1 MIDRSTH
8 MAVIGAGPVGLA
20 VARALLQNS
29 IPYEQ
34 LEADDDL
41 GGNWYHGVYETA
53 HIISSRKTTEYA
65 DYPMPAEF
73 PDFPSAQQMLEYLNS
88 YAEEFKLRPHLQF
101 STKVVM
107 CRPNPAK
114 HNPVATA
121 PGSDKRAL
129 PDGRAT
135 APEPD
140 ARWEVELANGEKR
153 IYKGVIVCSGHHW
166 DKRFPNY
173 PGQFTGEYIH
183 TKDYKNPQQL
193 IDKRVLVIGGGNSA
207 CDLASEAARVGR
219 SCDLSLRRGYW
230 FLPKV
235 LFGVPLPELVPGW
248 VPVWAQR
255 LFLKVVLKIAVGKY
269 EDYGLP
275 KPNHRIFEAHPTL
288 NSEILHY
295 VKHGRIRP
303 RPDVA
308 KFEGRRVVFADGS
321 SEEFDMVVCGT
332 GFNLSFPFLPPG
344 LVPVE
349 GNNALLYAG
358 CTLPDYKNLYIVGT
372 PQVRYGFG
380 PLITP
385 AAALLCRLI
394 NLQDQMELPI
404 GLVLKESGAKLPTT
418 HLVDPHKAL
427 RQMRYAK
434 YTLPLLLRKE
444 RKLRKRISGQGA
456 VGGGQMAGNTAAELQ
471 RVNPDVKIY

>member
-1 MIDRSTH
+1 MNDRSTQ

-20 VARALLQNS
+20 VARALLQHS

-65 DYPMPAEF
+65 DFPMPEEF
-73 PDFPSAQQMLEYLNS
+73 PDFPSAQQMLAYLNS
-88 YAEEFKLRPHLQF
+88 YAKVFNLRPQIQF
-101 STKVVM
+101 GTKVVM
-107 CRPNPAK
+107 CRPEN
-114 HNPVATA
+114 N
-121 PGSDKRAL
+121 G
-129 PDGRAT
+129 
-135 APEPD
+135 
-140 ARWEVELANGEKR
+140 RWEVELANGEKR

-173 PGQFTGEYIH
+173 PGQFAGEYIH

-235 LFGVPLPELVPGW
+235 LFGVPLPELVSGW

-255 LFLKVVLKIAVGKY
+255 LFLKAVLKVAVGKY

-275 KPNHRIFEAHPTL
+275 KPDHRIFEAHPTL

-332 GFNLSFPFLPPG
+332 GFHLSFPFLPPG
-344 LVPVE
+344 VVPVE
-349 GNNALLYAG
+349 GSNALLYAG
-358 CTLPDYKNLYIVGT
+358 CTLPNYKNLYIVGT

-385 AAALLCRLI
+385 AAALICRLI

-444 RKLRKRISGQGA
+444 RKLRKRINPA
-456 VGGGQMAGNTAAELQ
+456 AGSVVLGDPGDELR
-471 RVNPDVKIY
+471 RVSPDMKIF

>member
-1 MIDRSTH
+1 

-88 YAEEFKLRPHLQF
+88 YAEAFNLRPHIQF
-101 STKVVM
+101 RTKVVM
-107 CRPNPAK
+107 CLPLPNGLTSGG
-114 HNPVATA
+114 NEPVAIPTRRD
-121 PGSDKRAL
+121 SDK
-129 PDGRAT
+129 
-135 APEPD
+135 D
-140 ARWEVELANGEKR
+140 ARWQVELANGEKR

-173 PGQFTGEYIH
+173 PGRFTGEFIH
-183 TKDYKNPQQL
+183 SKDYKNPQQL
-193 IDKRVLVIGGGNSA
+193 IAKRVLVIGGGNSA

-230 FLPKV
+230 FLPKF
-235 LFGVPLPELVPGW
+235 LFGVPLPELVPSW

-275 KPNHRIFEAHPTL
+275 KPTHRIFEAHPTL

-308 KFEGRRVVFADGS
+308 KFEDRRVMFTDGS
-321 SEEFDMVVCGT
+321 SGEFDMVVCGT
-332 GFNLSFPFLPPG
+332 GFNLSFPFLPRG

-349 GNNALLYAG
+349 GKNALLYAG
-358 CTLPDYKNLYIVGT
+358 CTLPDHKNLYIVGT

-394 NLQDQMELPI
+394 DLQDQMELPI

-444 RKLRKRISGQGA
+444 RKLRKKGKQWNGEKGEW
-456 VGGGQMAGNTAAELQ
+456 VKVNTQVSA
-471 RVNPDVKIY
+471 DIKMY

>member
-1 MIDRSTH
+1 MPMTIDDRSTH

-20 VARALLQNS
+20 MARALLQNS
-29 IPYEQ
+29 IHYEQ

-65 DYPMPAEF
+65 DFPMPEEF
-73 PDFPSAQQMLEYLNS
+73 PDFPSAQQMLEYLKS
-88 YAEEFKLRPHLQF
+88 YAEAFKLRQHIQF
-101 STKVVM
+101 RTKVVM
-107 CRPNPAK
+107 C
-114 HNPVATA
+114 
-121 PGSDKRAL
+121 L
-129 PDGRAT
+129 PLPEGR
-135 APEPD
+135 
-140 ARWEVELANGEKR
+140 WQVELASGEKR

-173 PGQFTGEYIH
+173 AGKFTGEYIH
-183 TKDYKNPQQL
+183 SKDYKNPQQL
-193 IDKRVLVIGGGNSA
+193 AGKRVLVIGGGNSA

-219 SCDLSLRRGYW
+219 SSHLSLRRGYW
-230 FLPKV
+230 FLPKL

-255 LFLKVVLKIAVGKY
+255 LFLKVVLKIAVGNY

-288 NSEILHY
+288 NGEILHY
-295 VKHGRIRP
+295 LKHGRIRA

-308 KFEGRRVVFADGS
+308 KFEGQRVVFADGS
-321 SEEFDMVVCGT
+321 SDEFDMVVCGT
-332 GFNLSFPFLPPG
+332 GFHLSFPFLPAG

-349 GNNALLYAG
+349 GSNALLYAG

-394 NLQDQMELPI
+394 NLQDQMELPV

-427 RQMRYAK
+427 RQMRLAK
-434 YTLPLLLRKE
+434 YTLSLLPRRE
-444 RKLRKRISGQGA
+444 RKLRRRIKA
-456 VGGGQMAGNTAAELQ
+456 AAPGNTGKKEWVKENA
-471 RVNPDVKIY
+471 RVSPDMKIF

>member
-1 MIDRSTH
+1 MNERSTH

-20 VARALLQNS
+20 VARALLQHS

-65 DYPMPAEF
+65 DFPMPAEF
-73 PDFPSAQQMLEYLNS
+73 PDFPSAQQMLEYLNT
-88 YAEEFKLRPHLQF
+88 YAEVFKLRQHIQF
-101 STKVVM
+101 RTKVVM
-107 CRPNPAK
+107 CLPIN
-114 HNPVATA
+114 NPV
-121 PGSDKRAL
+121 GSDKID
-129 PDGRAT
+129 DGR
-135 APEPD
+135 
-140 ARWEVELANGEKR
+140 WQVELANGEKR

-166 DKRFPNY
+166 DKRFPSY
-173 PGQFTGEYIH
+173 AGRFTGEYIH
-183 TKDYKNPQQL
+183 SKDYKNPQQL
-193 IDKRVLVIGGGNSA
+193 VDKRVLVIGGGNSA

-230 FLPKV
+230 FLPKL
-235 LFGVPLPELVPGW
+235 LFGVPLPELVPSW

-255 LFLKVVLKIAVGKY
+255 LFLKVVLKIVVGRY

-275 KPNHRIFEAHPTL
+275 RPNHRIFEAHPTL

-303 RPDVA
+303 RPDVDR
-308 KFEGRRVVFADGS
+308 FEARRVVFKDGS
-321 SEEFDMVVCGT
+321 SEEFDIVVCGT
-332 GFNLSFPFLPPG
+332 GFHLSFPFLPPG

-349 GNNALLYAG
+349 GSNALLYAG

-404 GLVLKESGAKLPTT
+404 GLVLKESGARLPTT

-427 RQMRYAK
+427 RQMSFAK
-434 YTLPLLLRKE
+434 YTLPLLIRKE
-444 RKLRKRISGQGA
+444 RKLRGRIKPAAAPVVSGNS
-456 VGGGQMAGNTAAELQ
+456 AGELR
-471 RVNPDVKIY
+471 RVSPDMKIF